1 MYIAQNLKYLRKKKG
16 KSQEEMAQELGLNR
30 STYSGYENE
39 VAQPSLELLLQ
50 LSKIEHI
57 PLEVLLS
64 KSLQELTNAELDAF
78 QGAWKGEASGQNLRV
93 LTTIECRLHRWLCRS
108 KLLTRI
114 AHLASAVSF
123 QRP

>member
-50 LSKIEHI
+50 LSQIEQI

-64 KSLQELTNAELDAF
+64 KSLQAMTNA
-78 QGAWKGEASGQNLRV
+78 
-93 LTTIECRLHRWLCRS
+93 
-108 KLLTRI
+108 
-114 AHLASAVSF
+114 
-123 QRP
+123 